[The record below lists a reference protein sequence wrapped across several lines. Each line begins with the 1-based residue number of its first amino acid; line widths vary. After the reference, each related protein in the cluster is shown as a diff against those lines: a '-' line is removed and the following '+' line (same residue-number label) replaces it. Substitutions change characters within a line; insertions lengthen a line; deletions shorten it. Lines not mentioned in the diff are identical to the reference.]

1 MKKLILSIV
10 FITFFQFCN
19 AQVSSIYSI
28 SFENAVHHEAL
39 VQATFK
45 DIEKGEVEFRMS
57 RSSPGRYALHEF
69 AKNVYN
75 VKVTDGKG
83 KILATTRPDPY
94 SWRTTGHDGTIHV
107 TYTLFANHGDGTYA
121 QVDETHAHLNMPA
134 TFMFV
139 PDLSKNEIEVTF
151 NVREDL
157 KWKVATQLK
166 NLNGTTY
173 FAKDL
178 QYFMDS
184 PTEISNHSVRSFTVD
199 QQEIHFILH
208 HNGTEAEFDKYFEKV
223 QNVVLLEKEVYGEL
237 PDFDYGAYYFLACYM
252 PNVDGD
258 GMEHRNSTVCTSTSS
273 LGDSGYDLNIG
284 TVAHEFFHSWNVERL
299 RPQSLEPF
307 DFEKANM
314 SGELWF
320 AEGFTSYYAGLISC
334 RAGFTSEE
342 GYLTWL
348 SGSFNYVWNSTGR
361 RFYNPIE
368 MSYQAPFIDAAKSVD
383 EMNSKNTFIS
393 YYNYGHMLALA
404 LDLSLRELSLNLDD
418 YMKLLWNRFGKE
430 EKAYTNSDLHKTLN
444 TYAGKEFGDAF
455 FKNYIYK
462 SEMPDFER
470 LFKSVGVVMTTSDSK
485 VYFGTKLKNLKLLEY
500 PPFDSPAYNAGLTK
514 GDKLIQIGAVKL
526 TDESDL
532 DEILNSYTSGEK
544 TPIIYERYGEIRNK
558 ELTLLDDPYYY
569 LYLFEKRGYEPD
581 IKTIDNRKDWLQGR
595 TNITGYI
602 RN

>member
-10 FITFFQFCN
+10 FITFFQFCH

-342 GYLTWL
+342 GYLKWL

>member
-10 FITFFQFCN
+10 FITFFQFCH

-139 PDLSKNEIEVTF
+139 PDLAKNEIEVTF
-151 NVREDL
+151 NIRDDL

-223 QNVVLLEKEVYGEL
+223 QNVVLLEKEVYNGQ
-237 PDFDYGAYYFLACYM
+237 
-252 PNVDGD
+252 
-258 GMEHRNSTVCTSTSS
+258 T
-273 LGDSGYDLNIG
+273 
-284 TVAHEFFHSWNVERL
+284 
-299 RPQSLEPF
+299 
-307 DFEKANM
+307 
-314 SGELWF
+314 
-320 AEGFTSYYAGLISC
+320 
-334 RAGFTSEE
+334 
-342 GYLTWL
+342 
-348 SGSFNYVWNSTGR
+348 
-361 RFYNPIE
+361 
-368 MSYQAPFIDAAKSVD
+368 
-383 EMNSKNTFIS
+383 
-393 YYNYGHMLALA
+393 
-404 LDLSLRELSLNLDD
+404 
-418 YMKLLWNRFGKE
+418 
-430 EKAYTNSDLHKTLN
+430 
-444 TYAGKEFGDAF
+444 
-455 FKNYIYK
+455 
-462 SEMPDFER
+462 
-470 LFKSVGVVMTTSDSK
+470 
-485 VYFGTKLKNLKLLEY
+485 
-500 PPFDSPAYNAGLTK
+500 
-514 GDKLIQIGAVKL
+514 
-526 TDESDL
+526 
-532 DEILNSYTSGEK
+532 
-544 TPIIYERYGEIRNK
+544 
-558 ELTLLDDPYYY
+558 
-569 LYLFEKRGYEPD
+569 
-581 IKTIDNRKDWLQGR
+581 
-595 TNITGYI
+595 
-602 RN
+602 